1 VTVAVHVD
9 LPVALDGRD
18 RLPRPLA
25 PQRPLRGMLSDY
37 LALTKPR
44 IIVLLEITALAAMVM
59 AAHGWPSTMRVLATL
74 AGGALSAGGANAIN
88 MWFDR
93 DIDRT
98 MGRTCSRPIP
108 SGRIEATH
116 ALLFGVALGTSAFL
130 LLAVAVN
137 LLSALLTTAA
147 LLFYVCVYT
156 MYLKRNSI
164 QNIVIGGAAGA
175 VPPMVGW
182 AAVTGGLDVTALYL
196 FAVVFF
202 WTPPHFWSLA
212 LLMRS
217 DYARA
222 GVPMLPVIQG
232 MRRTRTAILQYTAIM
247 IVVTLLP
254 FCAHSFGWIYLGGA
268 LTLDAVFLAGAVRV
282 YSNSSGRAAARL
294 FHFSLLY
301 LALLFAVMA
310 ADRVITPG

>member
-1 VTVAVHVD
+1 
-9 LPVALDGRD
+9 
-18 RLPRPLA
+18 
-25 PQRPLRGMLSDY
+25 
-37 LALTKPR
+37 
-44 IIVLLEITALAAMVM
+44 
-59 AAHGWPSTMRVLATL
+59 
-74 AGGALSAGGANAIN
+74 
-88 MWFDR
+88 
-93 DIDRT
+93 
-98 MGRTCSRPIP
+98 
-108 SGRIEATH
+108 
-116 ALLFGVALGTSAFL
+116 
-130 LLAVAVN
+130 
-137 LLSALLTTAA
+137 LSALLTTSA

-156 MYLKRNSI
+156 MYLKRSSI

-268 LTLDAVFLAGAVRV
+268 VALDAVFLAGAVRV
-282 YSNSSGRAAARL
+282 YSSSSGRAAARL

-301 LALLFAVMA
+301 LALIFAVMA